1 VPFHKLALNFII
13 RVSMEEEVTLNRKE
27 PNRPVIMNQIEGK
40 KLTVDKAAILLEL
53 TPRHIWRILSAYR
66 KEGVSAL
73 AHGNRGRK
81 PVNTI
86 EEELRQQVVQ
96 LARDKYFGFNQQ
108 HFTEKLAD
116 KEGIR
121 LSRSTVRRIL
131 LTRGIKS
138 PQKRRAPKHRSRRE
152 RYPQEG
158 QLLQTDGSPHDWLEG
173 RGPELCLIGAI
184 DDATNDVPYA
194 YFQEREDTKGY
205 MLMLK
210 HIILKRG
217 IPLALYH
224 DRHSIFE
231 VSWDM
236 EATLDEQLAGSKPL
250 TQIGRL
256 LTELGIN
263 SIAANSPEAKGR
275 IGRLWK
281 TFQDR
286 LTSELR
292 LVGANNR
299 ETANQV
305 LKSFLPEYNQRF
317 KVSPRESGSAYRKP
331 ESGFKPDEFFC
342 YKYPHTVGSD
352 NVVRFVKHRLQ
363 ILPNPERASY
373 ARCKVQV
380 YAGLNGKLA
389 VDYGNQRLDTCP
401 APLESTRLRIPV
413 RADRPAPRVYPK
425 VSSNH
430 PWKGKFQTYFD

>member
-1 VPFHKLALNFII
+1 MK
-13 RVSMEEEVTLNRKE
+13 EEVTLNRKE
-27 PNRPVIMNQIEGK
+27 QNRVIVLNQIETK
-40 KLTVDKAAILLEL
+40 RLTVDRAAILLEV
-53 TPRHIWRILSAYR
+53 TPRHVWRMLSAYR
-66 KEGVSAL
+66 REGTATI

-81 PVNTI
+81 PVNII
-86 EEELRQQVVQ
+86 EEGLRQQVVE
-96 LARDKYFGFNQQ
+96 LARDKYCGFNQQ
-108 HFTEKLAD
+108 HFTEKLGA
-116 KEGIR
+116 KEGIS

-131 LTRGIKS
+131 LTRGISS

-158 QLLQTDGSPHDWLEG
+158 LLLQTDGSPHDWLEG

-194 YFQEREDTKGY
+194 HFQEQEDTKGY

-210 HIILKRG
+210 DITLKRG

-231 VSWDM
+231 VAPDKETSV
-236 EATLDEQLAGSKPL
+236 EEQLDGRKPL

-256 LTELGIN
+256 LSELGIN
-263 SIAANSPEAKGR
+263 SIAANSPQAKGR
-275 IGRLWK
+275 VERLWK

-292 LVGANNR
+292 LAGAKTK

-317 KVSPRESGSAYRKP
+317 RVSARETGSAYRKP
-331 ESGFKPDEFFC
+331 AASFNPDEYFC
-342 YKYPHTVGSD
+342 YKYPRTVGLD
-352 NVVRFVKHRLQ
+352 NVVRFVNHRLQ
-363 ILPNPERASY
+363 ILPNTERASY

-380 YAGLNGKLA
+380 YAGLNGNLA
-389 VDYGNQRLDTCP
+389 VYYGNRHLDTCP
-401 APLESTRLRIPV
+401 APLESTQLRIPV
-413 RADRPAPRVYPK
+413 MVGQSTLRIYPK
-425 VSSNH
+425 PSPNH
-430 PWKGKFQTYFD
+430 PWRRSFKAYFD

>member
-1 VPFHKLALNFII
+1 MK
-13 RVSMEEEVTLNRKE
+13 EEVTLNRKE
-27 PNRPVIMNQIEGK
+27 QNRVIVLNQIEGK
-40 KLTVDKAAILLEL
+40 KLTVDKAATLLEL
-53 TPRHIWRILSAYR
+53 TPRHIWRILTAYR
-66 KEGVSAL
+66 KEGASAL
-73 AHGNRGRK
+73 AHGNRGHK

-86 EEELRQQVVQ
+86 EEELRQQVVE
-96 LARDKYFGFNQQ
+96 LAKDKYYGFNQQ

-116 KEGIR
+116 KEGIS

-131 LTRGIKS
+131 LAQGIRS
-138 PQKRRAPKHRSRRE
+138 PQKRQAPKHRSRRE

-194 YFQEREDTKGY
+194 YFQEHEDTKGY

-210 HIILKRG
+210 DITLKRG

-231 VSWDM
+231 VAQDKGASL
-236 EATLDEQLAGSKPL
+236 EEQLTGSKPL

-256 LTELGIN
+256 LGELGIN

-275 IGRLWK
+275 VERLWK

-292 LVGANNR
+292 LAGANTQ
-299 ETANQV
+299 ETANQI

-317 KVSPRESGSAYRKP
+317 RVSPRETGSAYRKP
-331 ESGFKPDEFFC
+331 EAGFKADEYFC
-342 YKYPHTVGSD
+342 YKYPRIVGSD
-352 NVVRFVKHRLQ
+352 NVVRFVNHRLQ

-389 VDYGNQRLDTCP
+389 VYFGNQRLDTCP

-413 RADRPAPRVYPK
+413 MARQSAPRIYPK
-425 VSSNH
+425 VSANH
-430 PWKGKFQTYFD
+430 PWKGTFKTYFD

>member
-1 VPFHKLALNFII
+1 
-13 RVSMEEEVTLNRKE
+13 
-27 PNRPVIMNQIEGK
+27 VIVLNQIEKRG
-40 KLTVDKAAILLEL
+40 LTVGKAAVLLEV
-53 TPRHIWRILSAYR
+53 TPRHVWRLLAGYRREGPSAI
-66 KEGVSAL
+66 

-81 PVNTI
+81 PFNTI
-86 EEELRQQVVQ
+86 QEELKQQVVE
-96 LARDKYFGFNQQ
+96 LASNKYYGFNQQ
-108 HFTEKLAD
+108 HFTEKLTD
-116 KEGIR
+116 KEGIS

-131 LTRGIKS
+131 LTQGIRS

-194 YFQEREDTKGY
+194 YFQEHEDTKGY

-210 HIILKRG
+210 SITLKRG

-231 VSWDM
+231 VTRDK
-236 EATLDEQLAGSKPL
+236 EALLEEQLLGKKPL

-256 LTELGIN
+256 LSELGIN
-263 SIAANSPEAKGR
+263 SIAATSPEAKGR
-275 IGRLWK
+275 IERLWK

-292 LVGANNR
+292 LAGANSR

-317 KVSPRESGSAYRKP
+317 RVSPRETGSAYRKP
-331 ESGFKPDEFFC
+331 EAGFKPEEYFC
-342 YKYPHTVGSD
+342 YKYPRTVGSD
-352 NVVRFVKHRLQ
+352 NVVRFVNHRLQ
-363 ILPNPERASY
+363 ILPNQERSSY
-373 ARCKVQV
+373 ALCKVQI
-380 YAGLNGKLA
+380 YAGLNGNLA
-389 VDYGNQRLDTCP
+389 VYYENQCLDTCP

-413 RADRPAPRVYPK
+413 MVRQSEPRIYHK
-425 VSSNH
+425 VPSNH
-430 PWKGKFQTYFD
+430 PWKGKYRTYFD

>member
-1 VPFHKLALNFII
+1 MK
-13 RVSMEEEVTLNRKE
+13 EEVTLNRKE
-27 PNRPVIMNQIEGK
+27 QNRLVVMNQVEGR
-40 KLTVDKAAILLEL
+40 KLTVDKAAALLAL
-53 TPRHIWRILSAYR
+53 SPRHVWRILTAYR
-66 KEGVSAL
+66 KEGASAL
-73 AHGNRGRK
+73 AHGNRGHK

-86 EEELRQQVVQ
+86 AEDLRQQVVA
-96 LARDKYFGFNQQ
+96 LARDKYYGFNQQ

-116 KEGIR
+116 QEGIS

-131 LTRGIKS
+131 LTRGIRS

-184 DDATNDVPYA
+184 DDATNEVTYA
-194 YFQEREDTKGY
+194 YFQEHEDTKGY

-210 HIILKRG
+210 HITLKRG

-231 VSWDM
+231 VNPDK
-236 EATLDEQLAGSKPL
+236 EASLEEQLAGSKPL
-250 TQIGRL
+250 TQVGRL
-256 LTELGIN
+256 LNELGIN

-275 IGRLWK
+275 IERLWK

-292 LVGANNR
+292 LAGANNR
-299 ETANQV
+299 ATANQI

-317 KVSPRESGSAYRKP
+317 RVSPWEAGSAYRKP
-331 ESGFKPDEFFC
+331 AAGFKADEYFC
-342 YKYPHTVGSD
+342 YKYPRIVGSD
-352 NVVRFVKHRLQ
+352 NVVRFVNHRLQ

-373 ARCKVQV
+373 ARCKVQI

-389 VDYGNQRLDTCP
+389 VYYGNQRLDTCP
-401 APLESTRLRIPV
+401 APLESTRLRIPAV
-413 RADRPAPRVYPK
+413 ARQPVPRIYSK

-430 PWKGKFQTYFD
+430 PWKGKFRTYFD

>member
-1 VPFHKLALNFII
+1 MK
-13 RVSMEEEVTLNRKE
+13 EEVTLNRKE
-27 PNRPVIMNQIEGK
+27 QHRVIVLNQIETK
-40 KLTVDKAAILLEL
+40 RLTVDKAAMLLEV
-53 TPRHIWRILSAYR
+53 TPRQVWRLLADYRREGTSAI
-66 KEGVSAL
+66 

-81 PVNTI
+81 PVNII
-86 EEELRQQVVQ
+86 EDGLREQVIE
-96 LARDKYFGFNQQ
+96 LARYKYYGFNQQ

-116 KEGIR
+116 KEGIN

-131 LTRGIKS
+131 LTKGIRS

-210 HIILKRG
+210 GIILKQG

-231 VSWDM
+231 VARDK
-236 EATLDEQLAGSKPL
+236 EASLDEQLAGSKPL
-250 TQIGRL
+250 TQMGRL
-256 LTELGIN
+256 LSELGIN
-263 SIAANSPEAKGR
+263 SIAANSPQAKGR
-275 IGRLWK
+275 VERLWK

-292 LVGANNR
+292 LAGANSR
-299 ETANQV
+299 ETANQI
-305 LKSFLPEYNQRF
+305 LKSFLPEYNQHFR
-317 KVSPRESGSAYRKP
+317 VSPRETGSAYRKP
-331 ESGFKPDEFFC
+331 EADFKPDEYFC
-342 YKYPHTVGSD
+342 YKYPRTVGSD
-352 NVVRFVKHRLQ
+352 NVVRFVNHRLQ

-373 ARCKVQV
+373 ARCRVQV
-380 YAGLNGKLA
+380 YAGLDGNLA
-389 VDYGNQRLDTCP
+389 VYYGNQCLDTCP
-401 APLESTRLRIPV
+401 APLESTRLRIPFPV
-413 RADRPAPRVYPK
+413 GQSAPRIYPK
-425 VSSNH
+425 PLSSH
-430 PWKGKFQTYFD
+430 PWRGKFKTYFD

>member
-1 VPFHKLALNFII
+1 MK
-13 RVSMEEEVTLNRKE
+13 EEVTLNRKE
-27 PNRPVIMNQIEGK
+27 QHRVIVLNQIETK
-40 KLTVDKAAILLEL
+40 RLTVDKAAMLLEV
-53 TPRHIWRILSAYR
+53 TPRQVWRLLADYRREGTSAI
-66 KEGVSAL
+66 

-81 PVNTI
+81 PVNII
-86 EEELRQQVVQ
+86 EDGLREQVIE
-96 LARDKYFGFNQQ
+96 LARYKYYGFNQQ

-116 KEGIR
+116 KEGIN

-131 LTRGIKS
+131 LTKGIRS

-210 HIILKRG
+210 GIILKQG

-231 VSWDM
+231 VARDK
-236 EATLDEQLAGSKPL
+236 EASLDEQLAGSKPL
-250 TQIGRL
+250 TQMGRL
-256 LTELGIN
+256 LSELGIN
-263 SIAANSPEAKGR
+263 SIAANSPQAKGR
-275 IGRLWK
+275 VERLWK

-292 LVGANNR
+292 LAGANSR
-299 ETANQV
+299 ETANQI
-305 LKSFLPEYNQRF
+305 LKSFLPEYNQHFR
-317 KVSPRESGSAYRKP
+317 VSPRETGSAYRKP
-331 ESGFKPDEFFC
+331 EADFKPDEYFC
-342 YKYPHTVGSD
+342 YKYPRTVGSD
-352 NVVRFVKHRLQ
+352 NVVRFVNHRLQ
-363 ILPNPERASY
+363 ILPNPARASY

-380 YAGLNGKLA
+380 YAGLDGNLA
-389 VDYGNQRLDTCP
+389 VYYGNQCLDTCP
-401 APLESTRLRIPV
+401 APLESTRLRIPFPV
-413 RADRPAPRVYPK
+413 GQSAPRIYPK
-425 VSSNH
+425 PLSSH
-430 PWKGKFQTYFD
+430 PWRGKFKTYFD

>member
-1 VPFHKLALNFII
+1 MK
-13 RVSMEEEVTLNRKE
+13 EEVTLNRKE
-27 PNRPVIMNQIEGK
+27 QNRLVVMNQVEGR
-40 KLTVDKAAILLEL
+40 KLTVDKAATLLEL
-53 TPRHIWRILSAYR
+53 SPRHVWRMLTAYR
-66 KEGVSAL
+66 KEGASAL

-86 EEELRQQVVQ
+86 GEELRQQVVE
-96 LARDKYFGFNQQ
+96 LAGDKYYGFNQQ

-116 KEGIR
+116 KEGIS

-131 LTRGIKS
+131 LARGIRS

-184 DDATNDVPYA
+184 DDATSDVPYA
-194 YFQEREDTKGY
+194 YFQEHEDTKGY

-210 HIILKRG
+210 DITLKRG

-231 VSWDM
+231 VVRDK
-236 EATLDEQLAGSKPL
+236 EASLEEQLAGSKPL

-256 LTELGIN
+256 LSELGIN

-275 IGRLWK
+275 IERLWK

-292 LVGANNR
+292 LAGANNR
-299 ETANQV
+299 ETANQI
-305 LKSFLPEYNQRF
+305 LKSFLPEYNRRF
-317 KVSPRESGSAYRKP
+317 RVSPRETGSAYRKP
-331 ESGFKPDEFFC
+331 EAAFKPNEYFC
-342 YKYPHTVGSD
+342 YKYPRTVGSD
-352 NVVRFVKHRLQ
+352 NVVRFVNHRLQ
-363 ILPNPERASY
+363 ILSNPERSSY

-380 YAGLNGKLA
+380 YAGLNGTLA
-389 VDYGNQRLDTCP
+389 VYYRNQCLDTCP
-401 APLESTRLRIPV
+401 APLESNRLRV
-413 RADRPAPRVYPK
+413 TRQSTPRIYSK
-425 VSSNH
+425 VPSSH
-430 PWKGKFQTYFD
+430 PWKGKFRTYFD

>member
-1 VPFHKLALNFII
+1 MK
-13 RVSMEEEVTLNRKE
+13 EEVTLNRKE
-27 PNRPVIMNQIEGK
+27 QNRLVVMNQIEGR
-40 KLTVDKAAILLEL
+40 KLTVDKAAPLLALSARHVWRML
-53 TPRHIWRILSAYR
+53 TAYR
-66 KEGVSAL
+66 KEGASAL

-81 PVNTI
+81 LNTI
-86 EEELRQQVVQ
+86 EEDLRQQVVG
-96 LARDKYFGFNQQ
+96 LAEDKYYGFNQQ

-116 KEGIR
+116 KEGIS

-131 LTRGIKS
+131 LARGIRS

-184 DDATNDVPYA
+184 DDATNDIPYA
-194 YFQEREDTKGY
+194 HFQEHEDTKGY

-210 HIILKRG
+210 DIILKRG

-231 VSWDM
+231 VNPVKEPSL
-236 EATLDEQLAGSKPL
+236 EEQLAGTKPL

-256 LTELGIN
+256 LHELGIN

-275 IGRLWK
+275 IERLWK

-292 LVGANNR
+292 LGGANTR
-299 ETANQV
+299 EAANQI

-317 KVSPRESGSAYRKP
+317 RVAPGKQGQPTENLKQVLRQTNIFATNTR
-331 ESGFKPDEFFC
+331 
-342 YKYPHTVGSD
+342 VLSD
-352 NVVRFVKHRLQ
+352 
-363 ILPNPERASY
+363 
-373 ARCKVQV
+373 
-380 YAGLNGKLA
+380 
-389 VDYGNQRLDTCP
+389 
-401 APLESTRLRIPV
+401 RIM
-413 RADRPAPRVYPK
+413 
-425 VSSNH
+425 
-430 PWKGKFQTYFD
+430 

>member
-1 VPFHKLALNFII
+1 MK
-13 RVSMEEEVTLNRKE
+13 EEVTLNRKE
-27 PNRPVIMNQIEGK
+27 QHRVIVLNQIETK
-40 KLTVDKAAILLEL
+40 RLTVDKAAILLEV
-53 TPRHIWRILSAYR
+53 TPRHVWRLLADYRREGTSAI
-66 KEGVSAL
+66 

-81 PVNTI
+81 PVNII
-86 EEELRQQVVQ
+86 EEGLREKVVE
-96 LARDKYFGFNQQ
+96 LARYKYYGFNQQ

-116 KEGIR
+116 KEGIN

-131 LTRGIKS
+131 LTKGIRS

-194 YFQEREDTKGY
+194 YFQEHEDTKGY

-210 HIILKRG
+210 SITLKRG

-231 VSWDM
+231 VTRDK
-236 EATLDEQLAGSKPL
+236 EALLEEQLLGKKPL

-256 LTELGIN
+256 LSELGIN
-263 SIAANSPEAKGR
+263 SIAATSPEAKGR
-275 IGRLWK
+275 IERLWK

-292 LVGANNR
+292 LAGANSR

-317 KVSPRESGSAYRKP
+317 RVSPRETGSAYRKP
-331 ESGFKPDEFFC
+331 EAGFKPDEYFC
-342 YKYPHTVGSD
+342 YKYPRTVGSD
-352 NVVRFVKHRLQ
+352 NVVRFVNHRLQ
-363 ILPNPERASY
+363 ILPNPERSSY
-373 ARCKVQV
+373 ARCKVQI
-380 YAGLNGKLA
+380 YAGLNGNLA
-389 VDYGNQRLDTCP
+389 VYYENQCLDTCP

-413 RADRPAPRVYPK
+413 MVRQSEPRIYHK
-425 VSSNH
+425 VPSNH
-430 PWKGKFQTYFD
+430 PWKGKYRTYFD

>member
-1 VPFHKLALNFII
+1 MK
-13 RVSMEEEVTLNRKE
+13 EEVTLNRKE
-27 PNRPVIMNQIEGK
+27 QNRVIVLNQIETKGLK
-40 KLTVDKAAILLEL
+40 VEKAALVLEL
-53 TPRHIWRILSAYR
+53 TPRHVWRLLAAYR
-66 KEGVSAL
+66 REGAAAI
-73 AHGNRGRK
+73 AHGNRDRQ
-81 PVNTI
+81 PVNKI
-86 EEELRQQVVQ
+86 ETGFRQQVVE
-96 LARDKYFGFNQQ
+96 LARSKYFGFNQQ

-116 KEGIR
+116 KEGIS

-131 LTRGIKS
+131 LARGIRS

-194 YFQEREDTKGY
+194 YFHEHEDTKGY

-210 HIILKRG
+210 DIILKRG
-217 IPLALYH
+217 LPLALYH

-231 VSWDM
+231 VNPVK
-236 EATLDEQLAGSKPL
+236 EASLDEQLAGSKPL

-256 LTELGIN
+256 LRELGIN
-263 SIAANSPEAKGR
+263 SIAANSPQAKGR
-275 IGRLWK
+275 IERLWK

-292 LVGANNR
+292 LAGANNR
-299 ETANQV
+299 ETANQI

-317 KVSPRESGSAYRKP
+317 RVSPRETGSAYRKP
-331 ESGFKPDEFFC
+331 EAGFEADEYFC
-342 YKYPHTVGSD
+342 YKYPRIVGSD
-352 NVVRFVKHRLQ
+352 NVVRFVNHRLQ
-363 ILPNPERASY
+363 ILPNQERTSY
-373 ARCKVQV
+373 ASCKVQV

-389 VDYGNQRLDTCP
+389 VYYGNQRLDTCP

-413 RADRPAPRVYPK
+413 MVGQPASCIYPK
-425 VSSNH
+425 VSSSH
-430 PWKGKFQTYFD
+430 PWKGKFRTYFD

>member
-1 VPFHKLALNFII
+1 MK
-13 RVSMEEEVTLNRKE
+13 EEVTLNRKE
-27 PNRPVIMNQIEGK
+27 QNRLVVMNQVEGR
-40 KLTVDKAAILLEL
+40 KLTVDKAAALLAL
-53 TPRHIWRILSAYR
+53 SPRHVWRILTAYS
-66 KEGVSAL
+66 KEGASAL

-81 PVNTI
+81 PVNAI
-86 EEELRQQVVQ
+86 EGGLRRKIVEL
-96 LARDKYFGFNQQ
+96 ASGKYYGFNQQ

-116 KEGIR
+116 QEGIN

-194 YFQEREDTKGY
+194 YFQEQEDTKGY

-210 HIILKRG
+210 SITLKRG

-224 DRHSIFE
+224 DRHSVFE
-231 VSWDM
+231 VTRDT
-236 EATLDEQLAGSKPL
+236 EASLEEQLDGTKPL

-256 LTELGIN
+256 LRELGIN
-263 SIAANSPEAKGR
+263 SIAANSPQAKGR
-275 IGRLWK
+275 VERLWK

-292 LVGANNR
+292 LAGANNR
-299 ETANQV
+299 ETANQI

-317 KVSPRESGSAYRKP
+317 RVSPREAGSAYRKP
-331 ESGFKPDEFFC
+331 EAGFKADEYFC
-342 YKYPHTVGSD
+342 YKYPRIVGSD
-352 NVVRFVKHRLQ
+352 NVVRFVNHRLQ

-373 ARCKVQV
+373 ARCKVQI

-389 VDYGNQRLDTCP
+389 VYYGNQRLDTCP
-401 APLESTRLRIPV
+401 APLESTRLRIPAV
-413 RADRPAPRVYPK
+413 ARQSVPRIYSK

-430 PWKGKFQTYFD
+430 PWKGKFRTYFD

>member
-1 VPFHKLALNFII
+1 MK
-13 RVSMEEEVTLNRKE
+13 EEVTLNRKE
-27 PNRPVIMNQIEGK
+27 QNRLVVMNQIEGK
-40 KLTVDKAAILLEL
+40 KLTVDKAATLLEL
-53 TPRHIWRILSAYR
+53 SPRHVWRILTAYR
-66 KEGVSAL
+66 KEGASAL

-86 EEELRQQVVQ
+86 EEGLRQQVLA
-96 LARDKYFGFNQQ
+96 LARDKYYGFNQQ

-116 KEGIR
+116 KEEINI
-121 LSRSTVRRIL
+121 SRSTVRRIL

-184 DDATNDVPYA
+184 DDATNYVPYA

-210 HIILKRG
+210 AITLQHG

-231 VSWDM
+231 VTRDTDASL
-236 EATLDEQLAGSKPL
+236 AEQLIGRKPL

-256 LTELGIN
+256 LSELGIN
-263 SIAANSPEAKGR
+263 SIAANSPQAKGR
-275 IGRLWK
+275 VERLWK

-292 LVGANNR
+292 LAGANNR

-317 KVSPRESGSAYRKP
+317 KVSPRETGSAYRKP
-331 ESGFKPDEFFC
+331 EADFKPDEYFC
-342 YKYPHTVGSD
+342 YKYPRIVGSD
-352 NVVRFVKHRLQ
+352 NVVRFVNHRLQ
-363 ILPNPERASY
+363 ILPNPARASY

-380 YAGLNGKLA
+380 YAGLDGNLA
-389 VDYGNQRLDTCP
+389 VYYGNQCLDTCP

-413 RADRPAPRVYPK
+413 PVGQSAPRIYPK
-425 VSSNH
+425 PLSSH
-430 PWKGKFQTYFD
+430 PWRGKFKTYFD

>member
-1 VPFHKLALNFII
+1 MK
-13 RVSMEEEVTLNRKE
+13 EEVTLNRKE
-27 PNRPVIMNQIEGK
+27 QHRVIVLNQIETK
-40 KLTVDKAAILLEL
+40 RLTVDKAAMLLEV
-53 TPRHIWRILSAYR
+53 TPRQVWRLLADYRREGTSAI
-66 KEGVSAL
+66 

-81 PVNTI
+81 PVNII
-86 EEELRQQVVQ
+86 EDGLREQVIE
-96 LARDKYFGFNQQ
+96 LARYKYYGFNQQ

-116 KEGIR
+116 KEGIN

-131 LTRGIKS
+131 LTKGIRS

-210 HIILKRG
+210 GIILKQG

-231 VSWDM
+231 VTRDK
-236 EATLDEQLAGSKPL
+236 EASLDEQLAGSKPL
-250 TQIGRL
+250 TQMGRL
-256 LTELGIN
+256 LSELGIN
-263 SIAANSPEAKGR
+263 SIAANSPQAKGR
-275 IGRLWK
+275 VERLWK

-292 LVGANNR
+292 LAGANSR
-299 ETANQV
+299 ETANQI
-305 LKSFLPEYNQRF
+305 LKSFLPEYNQHFR
-317 KVSPRESGSAYRKP
+317 VSPRETGSAYRKP
-331 ESGFKPDEFFC
+331 EADFKPDEYFC
-342 YKYPHTVGSD
+342 YKYPRTVGSD
-352 NVVRFVKHRLQ
+352 NVVRFVNHRLQ
-363 ILPNPERASY
+363 ILPNQERSSY

-380 YAGLNGKLA
+380 YAGLDGNMA
-389 VDYGNQRLDTCP
+389 VYYGNQCLDTCP

-413 RADRPAPRVYPK
+413 PVGQSAPRIYPK
-425 VSSNH
+425 PLSSH
-430 PWKGKFQTYFD
+430 PWRGKFKTYFD

>member
-1 VPFHKLALNFII
+1 MK
-13 RVSMEEEVTLNRKE
+13 EEVTLNRRE
-27 PNRPVIMNQIEGK
+27 QNRLVVMNQIEGR
-40 KLTVDKAAILLEL
+40 KLTVDKAATLLEL
-53 TPRHIWRILSAYR
+53 SPRHVWRILTAYR
-66 KEGVSAL
+66 REGASAL

-86 EEELRQQVVQ
+86 GEELRQQVVE
-96 LARDKYFGFNQQ
+96 LSRDKYYGFNQQ

-131 LTRGIKS
+131 LTQGIRS

-184 DDATNDVPYA
+184 DDATNEVPYA
-194 YFQEREDTKGY
+194 YFQEQEDTKGY

-210 HIILKRG
+210 HITLERG

-231 VSWDM
+231 VPADK
-236 EATLDEQLAGSKPL
+236 EASLEEQLAGRKPL
-250 TQIGRL
+250 TQLGRL
-256 LTELGIN
+256 LSELGIN

-286 LTSELR
+286 LVSELR
-292 LVGANNR
+292 LAGANNR
-299 ETANQV
+299 ETANQI

-317 KVSPRESGSAYRKP
+317 RVSPQQTGSAYQKP
-331 ESGFKPDEFFC
+331 EASFKADEYFC
-342 YKYPHTVGSD
+342 YKYPRIVGTD
-352 NVVRFVKHRLQ
+352 NVVRFVNQRLQ

-380 YAGLNGKLA
+380 YAGLTGQLA
-389 VDYGNQRLDTCP
+389 VYYENQHLDTCP

-413 RADRPAPRVYPK
+413 TVRHSVPRIYSK

-430 PWKGKFQTYFD
+430 PWKGKFRTYFD